1 METVGG
7 KAVNNFKAFQESRT
21 INEMLHDDSASSHR
35 NRLNISVEW
44 RVVDG

>member
-35 NRLNISVEW
+35 NRLNISVE
-44 RVVDG
+44 